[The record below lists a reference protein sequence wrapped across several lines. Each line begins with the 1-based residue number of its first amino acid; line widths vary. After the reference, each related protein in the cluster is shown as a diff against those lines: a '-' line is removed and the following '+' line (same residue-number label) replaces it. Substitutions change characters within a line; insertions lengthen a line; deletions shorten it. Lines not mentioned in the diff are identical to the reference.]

1 VSNTSSN
8 IKYHRPADV
17 VAACAILAE
26 KPGSVVVAGGTDLIV
41 KWKNGILPSLTD
53 LVDLGALRLSQI
65 VLEGTNLRIGS
76 GCTMEQ
82 VRNNPL
88 VTARF
93 PTLVSATGQVGA
105 LQIRHAA
112 TIGGN
117 VANAS
122 PAGDSI
128 PALMSLEA
136 VVLLC
141 GQKGQRRVPIA
152 EFFTS
157 PGKTVMQK
165 GEFIEA
171 FELPDRATKG
181 CFFKLGE
188 RLAHAI
194 SKVSLAL
201 STWDAGDGKRS
212 VRIAMGAVAPKVI
225 RATVAERILEAE
237 AWPPKKDILEKAVQA
252 AFEAATPIDDVRS
265 IKGYRKKMA
274 GVLLERAVKSLPDAL

>member
-1 VSNTSSN
+1 VNKRSSAIN
-8 IKYHRPADV
+8 YHRPVDAA
-17 VAACAILAE
+17 AACAILAE
-26 KPGSVVVAGGTDLIV
+26 KPGAAVVAGGTDLIV
-41 KWKNGILPSLTD
+41 KWKNGMLPSLTD
-53 LVDLGALRLSQI
+53 LVDLSALRLSQI
-65 VLEGTNLRIGS
+65 IPEGQKLRIGS

-88 VTARF
+88 VIARF
-93 PTLVSATGQVGA
+93 PTLVSATSQVGA

-136 VVLLC
+136 VVILC
-141 GQKGQRRVPIA
+141 GQNSRRSVPIVD
-152 EFFTS
+152 FFTG

-171 FELPDRATKG
+171 FELPDRVTKG
-181 CFFKLGE
+181 CFIKLGE

-201 STWDAGDGKRS
+201 STWDAVDGKRA

-225 RATVAERILEAE
+225 RATMAEQILEAE
-237 AWPPKKDILEKAVQA
+237 AWPPKKNILEKAVQA
-252 AFEAATPIDDVRS
+252 AFDAATPIDDVRS